1 MNMTVDNGNEESFDK
16 VIDVRGLYCPE
27 PVFRTKI
34 EIEKL
39 GIGSKLKIIA
49 DDPESEEDIT
59 RWAEKTGHNLLS
71 VQKKDNELG
80 NTPLHEL
87 SSYSNENIK
96 FYAKLEW
103 YNPFGSVK
111 DRAAYWMVKDAEKKG
126 SLVKDKSIII
136 EPTSGNTGI
145 ALAGIASSMGYKV
158 EIVIPEKVSAETKR
172 ILRNLGATLHET
184 SDDLC
189 PRVGAGT
196 DQSIALATA
205 IAKPRS
211 DIYYMPNQY
220 ENESNFLAHYE
231 STGPEIWEQSNGQ
244 VTHFFTG
251 CGTGGTITGTGTFL
265 KEKNE
270 NLKVIAIQAQQ
281 NHLLQGL
288 RNFEESSMPN
298 LFKRREGI
306 VDDWMTA
313 TNQDS
318 FNAVKELLEK
328 EGLFVGPSSGSVM
341 SSMLKYSKK
350 IDKGVIVGIFAD
362 DGRKFKSLYKE
373 QNVFAEN
380 EYVSALEKLPELYIK
395 Y

>member
-1 MNMTVDNGNEESFDK
+1 MTSIIG
-16 VIDVRGLYCPE
+16 PE
-27 PVFRTKI
+27 ILQRI
-34 EIEKL
+34 
-39 GIGSKLKIIA
+39 
-49 DDPESEEDIT
+49 
-59 RWAEKTGHNLLS
+59 
-71 VQKKDNELG
+71 G
-80 NTPLHEL
+80 NTPLYEL

-126 SLVKDKSIII
+126 LLVKNKSIII

-145 ALAGIASSMGYKV
+145 ALTGIASSMGYKV
-158 EIVIPEKVSAETKR
+158 EIVIPEKVSEETKK
-172 ILRNLGATLHET
+172 ILRNLGASLHET

-231 STGPEIWEQSNGQ
+231 STGPEIWEQTHGK

-265 KEKNE
+265 KEKNK
-270 NLKVIAIQAQQ
+270 NMKVIAIQAQQ

-298 LFKRREGI
+298 LFKRRETI
-306 VDDWMTA
+306 VDQWMTA
-313 TNQDS
+313 TNQAS
-318 FNAVKELLEK
+318 FDAVKDLLKK

-341 SSMLKYSKK
+341 SSMLKFSKET
-350 IDKGVIVGIFAD
+350 DKGVVVGIFAD

-373 QNVFAEN
+373 QNVLEGSD
-380 EYVSALEKLPELYIK
+380 YVSALEKLPELYIK
-395 Y
+395 P

>member
-1 MNMTVDNGNEESFDK
+1 MTSIIG
-16 VIDVRGLYCPE
+16 PE
-27 PVFRTKI
+27 
-34 EIEKL
+34 
-39 GIGSKLKIIA
+39 IIQR
-49 DDPESEEDIT
+49 I
-59 RWAEKTGHNLLS
+59 
-71 VQKKDNELG
+71 G
-80 NTPLHEL
+80 NTPLIEL
-87 SSYSNENIK
+87 SSYSSEKIK
-96 FYAKLEW
+96 YYAKLEW

-111 DRAAYWMVKDAEKKG
+111 DRAAYWMIKDAEKKG
-126 SLVKDKSIII
+126 SLVKNKSIII

-172 ILRNLGATLHET
+172 ILKNLGATLHET

-231 STGPEIWEQSNGQ
+231 STGPEIWEQTNGK
-244 VTHFFTG
+244 VSHFFTG

-265 KEKNE
+265 KEKNKSI
-270 NLKVIAIQAQQ
+270 KVIAIQAQQ

-288 RNFEESSMPN
+288 RNFEESSMPD

-306 VDDWMTA
+306 VDQWITA

-318 FNAVKELLEK
+318 FSAVKDLLRK

-341 SSMLKYSKK
+341 SSMLKFSKE

-373 QNVFAEN
+373 QNVLMESD
-380 EYVSALEKLPELYIK
+380 YVSAMEKLPQLYIK
-395 Y
+395 S

>member
-1 MNMTVDNGNEESFDK
+1 MTSIIG
-16 VIDVRGLYCPE
+16 PE
-27 PVFRTKI
+27 ILQRI
-34 EIEKL
+34 
-39 GIGSKLKIIA
+39 
-49 DDPESEEDIT
+49 
-59 RWAEKTGHNLLS
+59 
-71 VQKKDNELG
+71 G
-80 NTPLHEL
+80 NTPLYEL

-126 SLVKDKSIII
+126 LLVKNKSIII

-145 ALAGIASSMGYKV
+145 ALTGIASSMGYKV
-158 EIVIPEKVSAETKR
+158 EIVIPEKVSEETKK
-172 ILRNLGATLHET
+172 ILRNLGASLHET

-231 STGPEIWEQSNGQ
+231 STGPEIWEQTSGK

-265 KEKNE
+265 KEKNK
-270 NLKVIAIQAQQ
+270 NMKVIAIQAQQ

-298 LFKRREGI
+298 LFKRRETI
-306 VDDWMTA
+306 VDQWMTA
-313 TNQDS
+313 TNQES
-318 FNAVKELLEK
+318 FDAVKDLLKK

-341 SSMLKYSKK
+341 SSMLKFSKE

-373 QNVFAEN
+373 QNVLAESD
-380 EYVSALEKLPELYIK
+380 YVSALEKLPELYIK
-395 Y
+395 S

>member
-1 MNMTVDNGNEESFDK
+1 MTSIIG
-16 VIDVRGLYCPE
+16 PE
-27 PVFRTKI
+27 ILQRI
-34 EIEKL
+34 
-39 GIGSKLKIIA
+39 
-49 DDPESEEDIT
+49 
-59 RWAEKTGHNLLS
+59 
-71 VQKKDNELG
+71 G

-87 SSYSNENIK
+87 SSYSSENIK

-111 DRAAYWMVKDAEKKG
+111 DRAAYWMIKDAEKKG
-126 SLVKDKSIII
+126 SLIKDKSIII

-145 ALAGIASSMGYKV
+145 ALAGIAASMGYKV

-288 RNFEESSMPN
+288 RNFEESSMPD

-318 FNAVKELLEK
+318 FNAVKGLLEK

-341 SSMLKYSKK
+341 SCMLKYSKK

-373 QNVFAEN
+373 QNVVTEN
-380 EYVSALEKLPELYIK
+380 DYVSALEKLPELYIK

>member
-1 MNMTVDNGNEESFDK
+1 MTS
-16 VIDVRGLYCPE
+16 I
-27 PVFRTKI
+27 
-34 EIEKL
+34 
-39 GIGSKLKIIA
+39 IGSEILQRI
-49 DDPESEEDIT
+49 
-59 RWAEKTGHNLLS
+59 
-71 VQKKDNELG
+71 G
-80 NTPLHEL
+80 NTPLYEL

-126 SLVKDKSIII
+126 LLIKNKSIII

-145 ALAGIASSMGYKV
+145 ALTGIASSMGYKV
-158 EIVIPEKVSAETKR
+158 EIVIPEKVSEETKK
-172 ILRNLGATLHET
+172 ILRNLGASLHET

-231 STGPEIWEQSNGQ
+231 STGPEIWEQTSGK

-265 KEKNE
+265 KEKNK
-270 NLKVIAIQAQQ
+270 NMKVIAIQAQQ

-298 LFKRREGI
+298 LFKRRETI
-306 VDDWMTA
+306 VDQWMTA
-313 TNQDS
+313 TNQES
-318 FNAVKELLEK
+318 FDAVKGLLKK

-341 SSMLKYSKK
+341 SSMLKFSKE
-350 IDKGVIVGIFAD
+350 INKGVIVGIFAD

-373 QNVFAEN
+373 QNVLAESD
-380 EYVSALEKLPELYIK
+380 YVSALEKLPELYIK
-395 Y
+395 P

>member
-1 MNMTVDNGNEESFDK
+1 MTSIIG
-16 VIDVRGLYCPE
+16 PE
-27 PVFRTKI
+27 ILQRI
-34 EIEKL
+34 
-39 GIGSKLKIIA
+39 
-49 DDPESEEDIT
+49 
-59 RWAEKTGHNLLS
+59 
-71 VQKKDNELG
+71 G

-87 SSYSNENIK
+87 SSYSSENIK

-111 DRAAYWMVKDAEKKG
+111 DRAAYWMIKDAEKKG

-172 ILRNLGATLHET
+172 ILRNLGAILHET

-318 FNAVKELLEK
+318 FNAVRELLEK

-341 SSMLKYSKK
+341 SCMLKYSKK

-373 QNVFAEN
+373 QNVVAEN
-380 EYVSALEKLPELYIK
+380 DYVSALEKLPELYIK

>member
-1 MNMTVDNGNEESFDK
+1 MNQMTSIIG
-16 VIDVRGLYCPE
+16 PE
-27 PVFRTKI
+27 ILQRI
-34 EIEKL
+34 
-39 GIGSKLKIIA
+39 
-49 DDPESEEDIT
+49 
-59 RWAEKTGHNLLS
+59 
-71 VQKKDNELG
+71 G
-80 NTPLHEL
+80 NTPLREL
-87 SSYSNENIK
+87 TSYSTENIK

-145 ALAGIASSMGYKV
+145 ALAGIAASMGYKV
-158 EIVIPEKVSAETKR
+158 EIVIPEKVSAETKK

-231 STGPEIWEQSNGQ
+231 STGPEIWEQTNGQ

-298 LFKRREGI
+298 LFKRREDI

-318 FNAVKELLEK
+318 FNSVKELLEK
-328 EGLFVGPSSGSVM
+328 ERLFVGPSSGSVM
-341 SSMLKYSKK
+341 SCMLEYSKK

-373 QNVFAEN
+373 QNVVTEN
-380 EYVSALEKLPELYIK
+380 DYVTALEKLPESYIK

>member
-1 MNMTVDNGNEESFDK
+1 MTSIIG
-16 VIDVRGLYCPE
+16 PE
-27 PVFRTKI
+27 
-34 EIEKL
+34 
-39 GIGSKLKIIA
+39 IIQR
-49 DDPESEEDIT
+49 I
-59 RWAEKTGHNLLS
+59 
-71 VQKKDNELG
+71 G
-80 NTPLHEL
+80 NTPLIEL
-87 SSYSNENIK
+87 SSYSSEKIK

-111 DRAAYWMVKDAEKKG
+111 DRAAYWMIKDAEKKG
-126 SLVKDKSIII
+126 SLVKNKSIII

-172 ILRNLGATLHET
+172 ILKNLGAVLHET

-231 STGPEIWEQSNGQ
+231 STGPEIWEQTNGK

-265 KEKNE
+265 KEKNKSI
-270 NLKVIAIQAQQ
+270 KVIAIQAQQ

-306 VDDWMTA
+306 VDQWITA

-318 FNAVKELLEK
+318 FSSVKDLLRK

-341 SSMLKYSKK
+341 CSMLKFSTE

-373 QNVFAEN
+373 QNVLMESD
-380 EYVSALEKLPELYIK
+380 YVSAMEKLPQLYIK
-395 Y
+395 S

>member
-1 MNMTVDNGNEESFDK
+1 MTSIIG
-16 VIDVRGLYCPE
+16 PE
-27 PVFRTKI
+27 I
-34 EIEKL
+34 
-39 GIGSKLKIIA
+39 
-49 DDPESEEDIT
+49 
-59 RWAEKTGHNLLS
+59 
-71 VQKKDNELG
+71 VQRIG
-80 NTPLHEL
+80 NTPLYEL
-87 SSYSNENIK
+87 SNSNENIK

-111 DRAAYWMVKDAEKKG
+111 DRAAYWMIKDAEKKG
-126 SLVKDKSIII
+126 SLVKNKSIII

-158 EIVIPEKVSAETKR
+158 EIVIPEKVSEETKG
-172 ILRNLGATLHET
+172 ILRNLGAVLHET

-211 DIYYMPNQY
+211 DVYYMPNQY
-220 ENESNFLAHYE
+220 ENDSNFLAHYE
-231 STGPEIWEQSNGQ
+231 STGPEIWEQTNGR

-265 KEKNE
+265 KEKNKDI
-270 NLKVIAIQAQQ
+270 KVIAIQAQQ

-298 LFKRREGI
+298 LFKRREAI
-306 VDDWMTA
+306 VDKWMTA
-313 TNQDS
+313 TNKES
-318 FNAVKELLEK
+318 FNEVKHLLRK

-341 SSMLKYSKK
+341 SSMLKFSKE

-362 DGRKFKSLYKE
+362 DGRKFRSLYKE
-373 QNVFAEN
+373 QNVLVESD
-380 EYVSALEKLPELYIK
+380 YVTALEKLPELYIK
-395 Y
+395 S

>member
-1 MNMTVDNGNEESFDK
+1 MTSIIG
-16 VIDVRGLYCPE
+16 PE
-27 PVFRTKI
+27 ILQRI
-34 EIEKL
+34 
-39 GIGSKLKIIA
+39 
-49 DDPESEEDIT
+49 
-59 RWAEKTGHNLLS
+59 
-71 VQKKDNELG
+71 G

-87 SSYSNENIK
+87 SSYSSENIK

-111 DRAAYWMVKDAEKKG
+111 DRAAYWMIKDAEKKG

-145 ALAGIASSMGYKV
+145 ALAGIAASMGYKV

-231 STGPEIWEQSNGQ
+231 STGPEIWEQTNGKI
-244 VTHFFTG
+244 THFFTG
-251 CGTGGTITGTGTFL
+251 CGTGGTMTGTATFL
-265 KEKNE
+265 KEKNR
-270 NLKVIAIQAQQ
+270 NVKAVAIQAQQ

-288 RNFEESSMPN
+288 RNFEESDMPD
-298 LFKRREGI
+298 LFKRRESV
-306 VDDWMTA
+306 VDQWFTA
-313 TNQDS
+313 TNKESFDS
-318 FNAVKELLEK
+318 VKDLLVK
-328 EGLFVGPSSGSVM
+328 EGLFVGPSSGSVL
-341 SSMLKYSKK
+341 SCMLRVSKS
-350 IDKGVIVGIFAD
+350 IEQGVLVGIFAD
-362 DGRKFKSLYKE
+362 DGRKFRSLYKQQE
-373 QNVFAEN
+373 IFTGD
-380 EYVSALEKLPELYIK
+380 EYLSAMNNLPTLDYIK
-395 Y
+395 PID

>member
-1 MNMTVDNGNEESFDK
+1 MNQMTSIIG
-16 VIDVRGLYCPE
+16 PE
-27 PVFRTKI
+27 ILQRI
-34 EIEKL
+34 
-39 GIGSKLKIIA
+39 
-49 DDPESEEDIT
+49 
-59 RWAEKTGHNLLS
+59 
-71 VQKKDNELG
+71 G
-80 NTPLHEL
+80 NTPLREL
-87 SSYSNENIK
+87 TSYSTENIK

-145 ALAGIASSMGYKV
+145 ALAGIAASMGYKV
-158 EIVIPEKVSAETKR
+158 EIVIPEKVSAETKK

-231 STGPEIWEQSNGQ
+231 STGPEIWEQTNGQ

-298 LFKRREGI
+298 LFKRREDI

-318 FNAVKELLEK
+318 FNSVKELLEK
-328 EGLFVGPSSGSVM
+328 ERLFVGPSSGSVM
-341 SSMLKYSKK
+341 TCMLEYSKK

-373 QNVFAEN
+373 QNVVAEN
-380 EYVSALEKLPELYIK
+380 DYVTALEKLPESYIK

>member
-1 MNMTVDNGNEESFDK
+1 MTSIVG
-16 VIDVRGLYCPE
+16 PE
-27 PVFRTKI
+27 ILQRI
-34 EIEKL
+34 
-39 GIGSKLKIIA
+39 
-49 DDPESEEDIT
+49 
-59 RWAEKTGHNLLS
+59 
-71 VQKKDNELG
+71 G
-80 NTPLHEL
+80 NTPLYEL
-87 SSYSNENIK
+87 TSYSTQNVK

-111 DRAAYWMVKDAEKKG
+111 DRAAYWMVKNAEKKG
-126 SLVKDKSIII
+126 LLVKDKSIII

-158 EIVIPEKVSAETKR
+158 EIVIPEKVSEETKK

-211 DIYYMPNQY
+211 DVYYMPNQY
-220 ENESNFLAHYE
+220 ENDSNYLAHYE
-231 STGPEIWEQSNGQ
+231 STGPEIWEQTNGK

-265 KEKNE
+265 KEKNK
-270 NLKVIAIQAQQ
+270 NLKVVAIQAQQ

-288 RNFEESSMPN
+288 RNFEESSMPD
-298 LFKRREGI
+298 LFKRRETV
-306 VDDWMTA
+306 VDRWMTA

-318 FNAVKELLEK
+318 FNAVKDLLIK

-341 SSMLKYSKK
+341 SSMLKYSEE

-373 QNVFAEN
+373 QNVLAESD
-380 EYVSALEKLPELYIK
+380 YVSALAKLPELYIK
-395 Y
+395 P